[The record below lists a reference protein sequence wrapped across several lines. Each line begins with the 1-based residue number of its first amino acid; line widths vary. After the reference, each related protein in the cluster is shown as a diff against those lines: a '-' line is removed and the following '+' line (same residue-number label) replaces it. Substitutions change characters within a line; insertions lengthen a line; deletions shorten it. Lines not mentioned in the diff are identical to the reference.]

1 MTSIPLIDKS
11 WQPPLVPHAKE
22 EEMWFKVNPGRAKPT
37 RISTSTW
44 GRFPYYTA
52 MNEELPKCLVH
63 PEKETSGM
71 TATDVKF
78 CPDLIRN
85 IGDGGLDRSPSQ
97 AKFDHLEQKLS
108 LEPVEPGDAFLVIR
122 REEAWKCFT
131 SPEIPL
137 PSTWAPS
144 DPNAP
149 LWEQRKKQV
158 AAWCSLNASRST
170 GVVSIVW
177 DFFTVRTTNGW
188 RRKTIV
194 YEKGTPSPFEFQYYD
209 TR

>member
-1 MTSIPLIDKS
+1 
-11 WQPPLVPHAKE
+11 
-22 EEMWFKVNPGRAKPT
+22 
-37 RISTSTW
+37 
-44 GRFPYYTA
+44 
-52 MNEELPKCLVH
+52 
-63 PEKETSGM
+63 M

-149 LWEQRKKQV
+149 LWEQRKEQV
-158 AAWCSLNASRST
+158 AAWCSLNASRSK